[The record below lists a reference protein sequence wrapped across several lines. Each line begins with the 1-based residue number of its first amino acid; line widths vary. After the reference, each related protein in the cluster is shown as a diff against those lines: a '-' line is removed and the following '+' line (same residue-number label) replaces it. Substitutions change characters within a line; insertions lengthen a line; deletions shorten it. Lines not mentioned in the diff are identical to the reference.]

1 MKSKIKAIVFDLGG
15 VLIGDFSKTFFA
27 NTNKELDV
35 PIDKIKR
42 AVQREEILLQQG
54 KETSLHFWLRICKKL
69 GVTPPS
75 SKVLLSLWSKPY
87 RQNAKLNKATLLL
100 VKKLSKK
107 YPLGV
112 ISNTLKE
119 HTAVNRKRN
128 FFKYFDVVLLS
139 HDVGL
144 RKPQKEIFQLAS
156 KRLHIPL
163 KNLLFVDDELR
174 WVKAAR
180 KAGLQ
185 SIQFK
190 SPKQIEKR
198 LKDIR
203 VL

>member
-1 MKSKIKAIVFDLGG
+1 M
-15 VLIGDFSKTFFA
+15 
-27 NTNKELDV
+27 
-35 PIDKIKR
+35 
-42 AVQREEILLQQG
+42 LQQG
-54 KETSLHFWLRICKKL
+54 KETSLQFWRRICKKL
-69 GVTPPS
+69 NVIPPPN
-75 SKVLLSLWSKPY
+75 KVLLSLWSKPY
-87 RQNAKLNKATLLL
+87 RQNAELNKGTPLLI
-100 VKKLSKK
+100 KRLSKK

-119 HTAVNRKRN
+119 HTAVNKKRN

-156 KRLHIPL
+156 KRLRIPL
-163 KNLLFVDDELR
+163 SNLLFIDDELR

-190 SPKQIEKR
+190 SPEQIEKR
-198 LKDIR
+198 LKVIK